1 MLRIVEEK
9 MANNS
14 TALRLDG
21 SIVGQWVE
29 VLRSS
34 CEQVFQSDGR
44 VILDLTGV
52 SFADHDGV
60 RLLWQLERRQAT
72 IINCSPFLREQIK
85 HATKGLPSSGPVSE

>member
-9 MANNS
+9 MTSNS

-29 VLRSS
+29 LLRSS
-34 CEQVFQSDGR
+34 CEQVLQSDGH

-60 RLLWQLERRQAT
+60 RLLRQLEQRQAT
-72 IINCSPFLREQIK
+72 ITNCSPFLREQIK
-85 HATKGLPSSGPVSE
+85 HTTKGLSSSWPVSE